1 MPNYNVKS
9 SSKENIV
16 TMTSDT
22 SYYDILGVKVSA
34 SAAEIKKAYYLK
46 VSFSFHDLHHLEKGN
61 SRGRIAMLRA
71 IGSASSTI
79 KKSARQVH
87 PDKNPGDPKADEKF
101 AALSEAYQ
109 VLSDPDKRED
119 YDKNGKDGIIPGS
132 MLDPSAVFGMAFGSD
147 YFDEY
152 VGTLAMA
159 TLSSL
164 EVEFEE
170 SLVDK
175 EARTQKIREKM
186 EVLQKEREDKLIV
199 TLKNRLQPF
208 LDGQTDEFI
217 YWANGEAQRLSKAAF
232 GEAMLHTIGYIY
244 IRKGASELGKDK
256 RYMKVPFIAEWVR
269 DKGHRVKSQ
278 VMAASGAVN
287 LIQIQEELKK
297 VNQGEKKDENLMK
310 ALEDKREAMLQSLW
324 KVNVVDIETT
334 LSRVCLAV
342 LQDPDASKDV
352 LILRAQAL
360 KKLGSIFQGVKV
372 RYSREDSLR
381 HEIDC

>member
-1 MPNYNVKS
+1 
-9 SSKENIV
+9 
-16 TMTSDT
+16 MTTDT

-34 SAAEIKKAYYLK
+34 SEAEIKKAYYLK
-46 VSFSFHDLHHLEKGN
+46 
-61 SRGRIAMLRA
+61 
-71 IGSASSTI
+71 
-79 KKSARQVH
+79 ARQVH

-119 YDKNGKDGIIPGS
+119 YDKNGKNGIIPSSYYLGARGS

-208 LDGQTDEFI
+208 LDGHSDEFI
-217 YWANGEAQRLSKAAF
+217 YWANGEAQRLSKASF

-352 LILRAQAL
+352 LILRAKAL
-360 KKLGSIFQGVKV
+360 KKLGSIFQVCSSEKEWKFVIVEKTAFAMRLIVDVFFIEMEVHMVPDG
-372 RYSREDSLR
+372 L
-381 HEIDC
+381 

>member
-46 VSFSFHDLHHLEKGN
+46 
-61 SRGRIAMLRA
+61 
-71 IGSASSTI
+71 
-79 KKSARQVH
+79 ARQVH

>member
-1 MPNYNVKS
+1 
-9 SSKENIV
+9 
-16 TMTSDT
+16 MTSDT

-46 VSFSFHDLHHLEKGN
+46 
-61 SRGRIAMLRA
+61 
-71 IGSASSTI
+71 
-79 KKSARQVH
+79 ARQVH

-170 SLVDK
+170 SSVDK

-186 EVLQKEREDKLIV
+186 ELLQKEREDKLIV

-208 LDGQTDEFI
+208 VDGQTDEFI
-217 YWANGEAQRLSKAAF
+217 YWANGEAQRLSKA
-232 GEAMLHTIGYIY
+232 
-244 IRKGASELGKDK
+244 GASELGKDK

-269 DKGHRVKSQ
+269 DKGHRVKS
-278 VMAASGAVN
+278 
-287 LIQIQEELKK
+287 QIQEELKK

-324 KVNVVDIETT
+324 KV
-334 LSRVCLAV
+334 

-352 LILRAQAL
+352 LILRAKAL